1 MSKRK
6 LNNKPKAATPL
17 SGGRLLLAKEL
28 AKQGLARLM
37 ADPTII
43 LSIVEQCH
51 TTERSASAALR
62 AVVNEVSSLTEP
74 ERDDLRATLHFRYE
88 ALYAELA
95 QTRGK
100 EEAAAKMLDRRA
112 KLAGLFTD
120 KGDADD
126 NKPPVVDEFEGRTR
140 EELVFFKENGYWPEE
155 KPVDNVV
162 PIDPLARLRKQAK

>member
-1 MSKRK
+1 VSKRK
-6 LNNKPKAATPL
+6 PDNKPKAAIPL

-28 AKQGLARLM
+28 AKQGIARLM
-37 ADPTII
+37 PDPTII

-51 TTERSASAALR
+51 TSERSAAAALR
-62 AVVNEVSSLTEP
+62 AVVNEISELSEP
-74 ERDDLRATLHFRYE
+74 ERADLRTTLHFRYE
-88 ALYAELA
+88 ALYAQLA
-95 QTRGK
+95 QAPGK

-120 KGDADD
+120 KGEAGD

-140 EELVFFKENGYWPEE
+140 EELVFFKEHGYWPEE